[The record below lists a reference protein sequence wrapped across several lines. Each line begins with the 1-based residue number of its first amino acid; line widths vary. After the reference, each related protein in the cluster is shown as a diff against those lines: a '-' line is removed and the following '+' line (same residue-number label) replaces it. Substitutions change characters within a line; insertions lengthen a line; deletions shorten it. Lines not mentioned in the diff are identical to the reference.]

1 MDKNYDHTKESEIYD
16 LWEKSGA
23 FSPSQVSNLKS
34 HVEDG
39 SSFSIIM
46 PPPNANNPLHIGH
59 ARFVAIEDILTRYH
73 RMKGEST
80 LWLPGADHAGIETQF
95 VFEKKLKEEGKS
107 RFDFDR
113 DALYKMIWDYVQNN
127 KSGME
132 NQLKT
137 LGASCDW
144 TRNKFTLDPDII
156 KIVYQ
161 TFKKMFDEGL
171 IYRGLKMVNY
181 CPRCGTNFSQLEV
194 ETVEKEDLLY
204 FIDYGTITIATTRP
218 ETIFADVAVAV
229 NPDDKKYKNL
239 VGKTAFIPL
248 TTSMAGGQA
257 SLINREIPII
267 ADKLVDIKTG
277 TGALKITPAHDPIDF
292 EVGQTHKL
300 PLICVI
306 DEKGRM
312 VGTPEK
318 YIGLKIEAAREE
330 VVKDLEISGKLIK
343 TEKIKHVV
351 GTCYRD
357 HGLIEPKPSEQWFL
371 KVKPLTKLAL
381 DAIKKGEVKFA
392 AIKYKK
398 IAIHWLKNLYDW
410 NISRQIVWGI
420 QIPAWKCDKCDNWEI
435 TDGETPKSCQNC
447 KSLSLSQD
455 SDTFDTWF
463 SSSQW
468 PFAPLMTNK
477 TNDFETFY
485 PTSVMETAYDILPIW
500 VIRMIMMGLYVT
512 GKVPFKDVVI
522 HGLVRDRDGN
532 KISKSKGNVINPIT
546 MTEKYG
552 SDALRISLIWGALIE
567 NDIALSEDSVRGQR
581 NFVNKIWNASRF
593 VMQFTKKADENM
605 EFSSKMKTVVNNVTG
620 HIENFRL
627 SQAMELLYSEFW
639 HWYCDEA
646 IEEAKFEKIGSDQM
660 RCGLTTFLKLLHP
673 FAPFV
678 TESIWQEIKF
688 GNSKELL
695 INSPWP
701 KI

>member
-23 FSPSQVSNLKS
+23 FSPSPITNHQSP
-34 HVEDG
+34 
-39 SSFSIIM
+39 FTIIM

-59 ARFVAIEDILTRYH
+59 ARFVAIEDILIRYH
-73 RMKGEST
+73 RMKEDST

-95 VFEKKLKEEGKS
+95 VFEKKLKEKGKS

-113 DALYKMIWDYVQNN
+113 DTLYKMIWDYVQNN

-132 NQLKT
+132 NQLKI

-161 TFKKMFDEGL
+161 TFKKMFDNGL
-171 IYRGLKMVNY
+171 IYRGIKIVNY

-194 ETVEKEDLLY
+194 ETVEREDLLY

-218 ETIFADVAVAV
+218 ETIFADRAVAV
-229 NPDDKKYKNL
+229 NPKDKRYTDL
-239 VGKTAFIPL
+239 IGKTAHIP
-248 TTSMAGGQA
+248 
-257 SLINREIPII
+257 LINRGIPII
-267 ADKLVDIKTG
+267 SDKLVDIVTG
-277 TGALKITPAHDPIDF
+277 TGALKITPAHDPTDF
-292 EVGQTHKL
+292 EIGKAHNLKF
-300 PLICVI
+300 ISVI

-312 VGTPEK
+312 INTPEK
-318 YIGLKIEAAREE
+318 YLGLKVEAARKE
-330 VVKDLEISGKLIK
+330 VVKDLEASGKIIK

-371 KVKPLTKLAL
+371 KVKPLTELAL
-381 DAIKKGEVKFA
+381 KAIEKGEVKFA
-392 AIKYKK
+392 AAKYKK
-398 IAIHWLKNLYDW
+398 IATHWLKNLYDW

-420 QIPAWKCDKCDNWEI
+420 KIPAWKCEKCGSWTI
-435 TDGETPKSCQNC
+435 TKGDIPKSCDKC
-447 KSLSLSQD
+447 GSEKLVQD
-455 SDTFDTWF
+455 TDTFDTWF

-468 PFAPLMTNK
+468 PFATLMVHPESSPRGASPFTK
-477 TNDFETFY
+477 DFETFY

-500 VIRMIMMGLYVT
+500 VIRMIMMGFYVT

-522 HGLVRDRDGN
+522 HGLVRDREGN
-532 KISKSKGNVINPIT
+532 KISKSKGNVIDPIV
-546 MTEKYG
+546 MTQKYG
-552 SDALRISLIWGALIE
+552 SDALRISLVWGALIE
-567 NDIALSEDSVRGQR
+567 NDIALSEDNVRGQR

-593 VMQFTKKADENM
+593 VMQFTKTADKNPQFE
-605 EFSSKMKTVVNNVTG
+605 SKIHTLVHEVTD

-627 SQAMELLYSEFW
+627 GQAVELLYSEFW

-646 IEEAKFEKIGSDQM
+646 IEQAKLGKIGVKEM
-660 RCGLTTFLKLLHP
+660 RWGLEAFLKLLHP

-678 TESIWQEIKF
+678 TEAIWSLAFARDKQD
-688 GNSKELL
+688 LL
-695 INSPWP
+695 ISSPWP
-701 KI
+701 EHT

>member
-468 PFAPLMTNK
+468 PFATLMTNK

>member
-292 EVGQTHKL
+292 EVGQTHQL

-398 IAIHWLKNLYDW
+398 IAILWLKNLYDW

-468 PFAPLMTNK
+468 PFATLMTNK

>member
-1 MDKNYDHTKESEIYD
+1 
-16 LWEKSGA
+16 
-23 FSPSQVSNLKS
+23 
-34 HVEDG
+34 
-39 SSFSIIM
+39 
-46 PPPNANNPLHIGH
+46 
-59 ARFVAIEDILTRYH
+59 
-73 RMKGEST
+73 
-80 LWLPGADHAGIETQF
+80 
-95 VFEKKLKEEGKS
+95 
-107 RFDFDR
+107 
-113 DALYKMIWDYVQNN
+113 
-127 KSGME
+127 
-132 NQLKT
+132 
-137 LGASCDW
+137 
-144 TRNKFTLDPDII
+144 
-156 KIVYQ
+156 
-161 TFKKMFDEGL
+161 MFDEGL

>member
-292 EVGQTHKL
+292 EVGQTHQL

-468 PFAPLMTNK
+468 PFATLMTNK

>member
-292 EVGQTHKL
+292 EVGQTHQL

-468 PFAPLMTNK
+468 PFATLMTNK

-646 IEEAKFEKIGSDQM
+646 IEEAKLGKIGSDQM
-660 RCGLTTFLKLLHP
+660 RRGLTTFLKLLHP

-678 TESIWQEIKF
+678 TESIWQETKF